1 MDILRDMLKEINK
14 KIDVVNQRE
23 GVFGK
28 KLDNVDKRLGGLIRQ
43 VNKVREIVPNVLSLQ
58 CSLNQY
64 TLWQTGVPLVTVP
77 PLSLSWL
84 ASFSILSQF
93 LRKFYRHSVHANVWV
108 VLIIVLASDTEW
120 TTEWT
125 SSHSK
130 TAASHLF
137 QMFKF

>member
-64 TLWQTGVPLVTVP
+64 TL
-77 PLSLSWL
+77 
-84 ASFSILSQF
+84 
-93 LRKFYRHSVHANVWV
+93 
-108 VLIIVLASDTEW
+108 
-120 TTEWT
+120 
-125 SSHSK
+125 
-130 TAASHLF
+130 
-137 QMFKF
+137 

>member
-1 MDILRDMLKEINK
+1 MSSLCLCLGRYYTPQVKRRRVQDEEQSSSTHSFGDQMDILRDMLKEINK

-64 TLWQTGVPLVTVP
+64 TL
-77 PLSLSWL
+77 
-84 ASFSILSQF
+84 
-93 LRKFYRHSVHANVWV
+93 
-108 VLIIVLASDTEW
+108 
-120 TTEWT
+120 
-125 SSHSK
+125 
-130 TAASHLF
+130 
-137 QMFKF
+137 